1 MDNQLRMM
9 GAMPTL
15 AGSKQSQASA
25 PLWTSTTT
33 YDRISPTAGVQ
44 PQLSNQT
51 STQPYLPMTSRISDE
66 RMFGAFTDF
75 LNKGANLKD
84 LARREEGRQFDA
96 NLSAKSRFEQQE
108 LDLAEK
114 SQRDSANLARLQ
126 ANRDWLSGVAD
137 RAMDEKRWR
146 QGMQTT
152 KAENNKA
159 SNLER
164 SKFLSQRYAAHADRA
179 AARTNDMLNR
189 RRQSR
194 MDFELAQERNRERSQ
209 QMAMFNRNLLE
220 TEKDRELQ
228 RYLAGVELE
237 KSRYNTD
244 AARENAALDFA
255 GNVFGGLIGRGNGL
269 SHLGFAYGA

>member
-1 MDNQLRMM
+1 MATTNFQAFMDNQLRMM

-33 YDRISPTAGVQ
+33 YDPISPTAGVQ

-51 STQPYLPMTSRISDE
+51 STQPYLPMTSRIGDE

-96 NLSAKSRFEQQE
+96 NLSAKSRFE
-108 LDLAEK
+108 
-114 SQRDSANLARLQ
+114 RDSANLARLQ
-126 ANRDWLSGVAD
+126 ANRDWLSGMAD
-137 RAMDEKRWR
+137 RNSTARQQRMELRQKEK
-146 QGMQTT
+146 
-152 KAENNKA
+152 ENNRA
-159 SNLER
+159 YNLARTELFTNR
-164 SKFLSQRYAAHADRA
+164 SAAHADRA
-179 AARTNDMLNR
+179 AAQTNDILNR